1 MLGFTASAAGVF
13 IGAKYRALASCKTQI
28 HTHRS
33 PLGVEVSAVYQ
44 AHATLLGLSV
54 CGGEEGGVWVGD
66 VFVFPVEGKA
76 QLYTALLMYNTDV
89 NNTVVY
95 GVYECLFVC
104 KSKYK

>member
-13 IGAKYRALASCKTQI
+13 IGAKYRALDSCKTQTHTQI

-33 PLGVEVSAVYQ
+33 PRRVEVSAVYQ

-54 CGGEEGGVWVGD
+54 CGGVEGGVWVGD

-76 QLYTALLMYNTDV
+76 QLYTGVRTCLLWMDV
-89 NNTVVY
+89 QY
-95 GVYECLFVC
+95 RCAQ
-104 KSKYK
+104 